1 MKFQINR
8 ETEKTEDKK
17 DEPEDAEKDDSK
29 EKTPLVE
36 ADKVRVSWFLCSPV
50 WKLKLEGRQLFV

>member
-1 MKFQINR
+1 VSVKFQINR

-36 ADKVRVSWFLCSPV
+36 ADKVRVS
-50 WKLKLEGRQLFV
+50 